1 LGFNI
6 LGCKLIISLN
16 YRLMW
21 EKLKKFIVQIVVL
34 FINVALVGG
43 GVAYF
48 KNQQEKKDALQGLA
62 NNVGEEIPA
71 ETIDPI
77 AEKAAQLQQIIDQT
91 TAQKNENV
99 AKNTGSVTVKQPKTV
114 TQVIPG
120 GTKNVVTTS
129 PASVKSTTTPKPAK
143 TTKKS

>member
-99 AKNTGSVTVKQPKTV
+99 AKNTGSVTVQQP
-114 TQVIPG
+114 
-120 GTKNVVTTS
+120 
-129 PASVKSTTTPKPAK
+129 AKPAK
-143 TTKKS
+143 TTSSSSKK